1 MNEHHRRGIVSRVL
15 RNAFSCRASKICVAE
30 GSEATR
36 GQITILRIWWLSR
49 GSVSCR
55 VQVKM

>member
-15 RNAFSCRASKICVAE
+15 RNAFSCRASKICIAE
-30 GSEATR
+30 GSEAK
-36 GQITILRIWWLSR
+36 GGNRIWWLSR

>member
-1 MNEHHRRGIVSRVL
+1 MNEYHRRGIVSRVL
-15 RNAFSCRASKICVAE
+15 RNAFSCRASKICIAE
-30 GSEATR
+30 GRKPR
-36 GQITILRIWWLSR
+36 GVQITIFSIWWLSR